1 MTFKLSD
8 VCSWGNDRVA
18 VSDLSAETYISTE
31 NMLPNKEG
39 VTESSKLPDSI
50 FVRGY
55 RKGDVLLSNIRPYFK
70 KIWQADRDGGC
81 SNDVLVIRAKQ
92 ELDPA
97 FLYYLLSEDGFFDFT
112 MATATGTKMPRG
124 DKNAIM
130 RYKVPNIDLKNQV
143 RIAEFLSAIDG
154 KIVLNKKINHHLF
167 S

>member
-39 VTESSKLPDSI
+39 VTASSKLPDSI

-97 FLYYLLSEDGFFDFT
+97 FLYYLLSEEKYF
-112 MATATGTKMPRG
+112 
-124 DKNAIM
+124 
-130 RYKVPNIDLKNQV
+130 
-143 RIAEFLSAIDG
+143 
-154 KIVLNKKINHHLF
+154 
-167 S
+167 